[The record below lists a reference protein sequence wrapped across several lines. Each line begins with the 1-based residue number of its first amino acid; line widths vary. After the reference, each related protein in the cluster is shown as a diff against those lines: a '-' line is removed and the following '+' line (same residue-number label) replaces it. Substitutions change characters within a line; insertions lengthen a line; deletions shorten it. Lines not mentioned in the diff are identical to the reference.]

1 MTVIWSEKA
10 DETFGVIADY
20 LETTFGKTTTLRFI
34 KKSR

>member
-20 LETTFGKTTTLRFI
+20 LETTFGKNNYPALY
-34 KKSR
+34 KKK